1 MPYALC
7 FLLFMLG
14 LYCAVVKKNMVKI
27 VIGIMVMEYAVNL
40 FLIMLGYR
48 FGGSAPIID
57 RSQLEAGQV
66 AASFINNSVDPL
78 PQALVLT
85 AIVIS
90 LGSLALMIS
99 ICVRT
104 YEKYGTFDIT
114 QIRRLKG
121 CPMFGRKGKVAATFL
136 ANLVTI
142 FLLVSAVASI
152 GKSEVYEI
160 GKWSIPLGINLVLDG
175 LSSLM
180 LLAISVVSAAAML
193 FSARYMEQYTAKA
206 KYLSLFL
213 LMVAGMNGV
222 VLSGDIFNLFVFL
235 EIASL
240 ASYALVGFGCEH
252 EELEALFVL
261 FAVAL
266 VYGNTGTLNM
276 AYISEAIQYSGMNA
290 GLDFALALFIVGF
303 GLKAALVPFHAWLPD
318 AHPSAPAPISAML
331 SGILI
336 KTLGIYAL
344 ARVVFNIFG
353 VSVSVGWLLI
363 VLGLLSMVA
372 GAFLAIGQW
381 DLKRLMAYSSISQI
395 GYVILGI
402 GLGAT
407 LIARGDNLAWASLA
421 ILGGLFHLVNH
432 AVYKSLLFLTSGS
445 VEMSTGTR
453 QLKQMGGLAEKLPIT
468 RTTCTVASASIVGI
482 PPFSGFWSKL
492 ILVIAAVQAQ
502 FYWIAAIIVFVSLC
516 TLIMYFSLL
525 WYFWPAYVCLWDCL
539 CWCPA

>member
-1 MPYALC
+1 MS
-7 FLLFMLG
+7 
-14 LYCAVVKKNMVKI
+14 I
-27 VIGIMVMEYAVNL
+27 
-40 FLIMLGYR
+40 
-48 FGGSAPIID
+48 
-57 RSQLEAGQV
+57 
-66 AASFINNSVDPL
+66 PL
-78 PQALVLT
+78 PVFIAIPLVTAFVLPVFGKKGKDAATVLANVATISLLVL
-85 AIVIS
+85 
-90 LGSLALMIS
+90 
-99 ICVRT
+99 
-104 YEKYGTFDIT
+104 
-114 QIRRLKG
+114 
-121 CPMFGRKGKVAATFL
+121 
-136 ANLVTI
+136 
-142 FLLVSAVASI
+142 AVASI
-152 GKSEVYEI
+152 GKSAVYEI
-160 GKWSIPLGINLVLDG
+160 GKWSIPLGIDLVLDG

-222 VLSGDIFNLFVFL
+222 ALSGDIFNLFVFL

-252 EELEALFVL
+252 EELEASFKYMVLGSIGSVFIL

-266 VYGNTGTLNM
+266 VYGNTGALNM
-276 AYISEAIQYSGMNA
+276 AYVSEAIQSSGLNA
-290 GLDFALALFIVGF
+290 GLAFALALFVVGF

-344 ARVVFNIFG
+344 ARMVFNVFG
-353 VSVSVGWLLI
+353 VSVSIGWLLV

-381 DLKRLMAYSSISQI
+381 NFKRLLAYSSISQI
-395 GYVILGI
+395 GYVVLGI

-407 LIARGDNLAWASLA
+407 LIARGTNLAWASLA
-421 ILGGLFHLVNH
+421 ILGGLFHLLNH

-445 VEMSTGTR
+445 VQMSTGTR
-453 QLKQMGGLAEKLPIT
+453 QLKQMGGLAEKLPVT

-492 ILVIAAVQAQ
+492 ILVWAAVQAQ
-502 FYWIAAIIVFVSLC
+502 LYWVAAIIVFVSLC
-516 TLIMYFSLL
+516 TLIMYLKVQR
-525 WYFWPAYVCLWDCL
+525 YVFLGELPENLQQIKENRGSMLVAMVFLACL
-539 CWCPA
+539 CALMGLLLVPGLKENILDPAVQALTTGVKYSDAVIGMR

>member
-1 MPYALC
+1 MSIPLPLFIAVPLVVA
-7 FLLFMLG
+7 FLL
-14 LYCAVVKKNMVKI
+14 
-27 VIGIMVMEYAVNL
+27 
-40 FLIMLGYR
+40 
-48 FGGSAPIID
+48 
-57 RSQLEAGQV
+57 
-66 AASFINNSVDPL
+66 
-78 PQALVLT
+78 
-85 AIVIS
+85 
-90 LGSLALMIS
+90 
-99 ICVRT
+99 
-104 YEKYGTFDIT
+104 
-114 QIRRLKG
+114 
-121 CPMFGRKGKVAATFL
+121 PMFGRKGKTAATVL

-142 FLLVSAVASI
+142 FLLVFAVASI
-152 GKSEVYEI
+152 GKTEVYEI

-252 EELEALFVL
+252 EELEASFKYMVLGTIASVFIL

-353 VSVSVGWLLI
+353 VSVSIGWLLI

-453 QLKQMGGLAEKLPIT
+453 QMRQMGGLAEKLPIT

-516 TLIMYFSLL
+516 TLIMYLKVQR
-525 WYFWPAYVCLWDCL
+525 YVFLGELPENLQQVKENKGSMLFAMVFLACL
-539 CWCPA
+539 CVFMGLLVLVPGLKQAILEPAVKVLTDGLKYSVDVKGM

>member
-1 MPYALC
+1 MRIPLPLFVAVPLVMA
-7 FLLFMLG
+7 FLL
-14 LYCAVVKKNMVKI
+14 
-27 VIGIMVMEYAVNL
+27 
-40 FLIMLGYR
+40 
-48 FGGSAPIID
+48 
-57 RSQLEAGQV
+57 
-66 AASFINNSVDPL
+66 
-78 PQALVLT
+78 
-85 AIVIS
+85 
-90 LGSLALMIS
+90 
-99 ICVRT
+99 
-104 YEKYGTFDIT
+104 
-114 QIRRLKG
+114 
-121 CPMFGRKGKVAATFL
+121 PMFGRKGKAAATVL

-142 FLLVSAVASI
+142 SLLVFAVASI
-152 GKSEVYEI
+152 GKTEVYEI

-175 LSSLM
+175 LSSLL

-193 FSARYMEQYTAKA
+193 FSVRYMEQYTAKT

-252 EELEALFVL
+252 EELEASFKYMVLGTIASIFIL
-261 FAVAL
+261 FAIAL
-266 VYGNTGTLNM
+266 IYGNTGTLNM
-276 AYISEAIQYSGMNA
+276 AYISQTIQNSGLNL
-290 GLDFALALFIVGF
+290 GLKFALAMFIVGF

-336 KTLGIYAL
+336 KTLGVYAL

-353 VSVSVGWLLI
+353 VSVTIGWLLI

-372 GAFLAIGQW
+372 GAFLAVGQW

-402 GLGAT
+402 GLGG
-407 LIARGDNLAWASLA
+407 LIIARAGNDINAEQLTWASLA
-421 ILGGLFHLVNH
+421 ILGGLFHLINH

-445 VEMSTGTR
+445 VEMATGTR
-453 QLKQMGGLAEKLPIT
+453 QLKQMGGLAEKLPLT
-468 RTTCTVASASIVGI
+468 RATCTIASASIVGI

-492 ILVIAAVQAQ
+492 ILIIAAVQAQ

-516 TLIMYFSLL
+516 TLIMYLKVQR
-525 WYFWPAYVCLWDCL
+525 YVFLGELPENLQQVKENKGSMLIAMVFLACL
-539 CWCPA
+539 CVLMGLLVLVPGLKQAVLDPAVKVLTDGVRYSANVIGM

>member
-1 MPYALC
+1 MRIPLPLFIAVPLVMA
-7 FLLFMLG
+7 FLL
-14 LYCAVVKKNMVKI
+14 
-27 VIGIMVMEYAVNL
+27 
-40 FLIMLGYR
+40 
-48 FGGSAPIID
+48 
-57 RSQLEAGQV
+57 
-66 AASFINNSVDPL
+66 
-78 PQALVLT
+78 
-85 AIVIS
+85 
-90 LGSLALMIS
+90 
-99 ICVRT
+99 
-104 YEKYGTFDIT
+104 
-114 QIRRLKG
+114 
-121 CPMFGRKGKVAATFL
+121 PMFGRKGKAAATVL

-142 FLLVSAVASI
+142 SLLVFAVASI
-152 GKSEVYEI
+152 GKTEVYEI

-175 LSSLM
+175 LSSLL

-193 FSARYMEQYTAKA
+193 FSVRYMEQYTAKP

-252 EELEALFVL
+252 EELEASFKYMVLGTIASIFIL
-261 FAVAL
+261 FAIAL
-266 VYGNTGTLNM
+266 IYGNTGTLNM
-276 AYISEAIQYSGMNA
+276 AYISQTIQNSGLNL
-290 GLDFALALFIVGF
+290 GLKFALAMFIVGF

-336 KTLGIYAL
+336 KTLGVYAL

-353 VSVSVGWLLI
+353 VSVTIGWLLI

-372 GAFLAIGQW
+372 GAFLAVGQW

-402 GLGAT
+402 GLGG
-407 LIARGDNLAWASLA
+407 LIIARAGNDINAEQLTWASLA
-421 ILGGLFHLVNH
+421 ILGGLFHLINH

-445 VEMSTGTR
+445 VEMATGTR
-453 QLKQMGGLAEKLPIT
+453 QLKQMGGLAEKLPLT
-468 RTTCTVASASIVGI
+468 RATCTVASASIVGI

-492 ILVIAAVQAQ
+492 ILIIAAVQAQ

-516 TLIMYFSLL
+516 TLIMYLKVQR
-525 WYFWPAYVCLWDCL
+525 YVFLGELPENLQQVKENKGSMLIAMVFLACL
-539 CWCPA
+539 CVLMGLLVLVPGLKQAILDPAVKVLTDGVRYSANVIGM